1 MQGSDESNTPSFPE
15 VPTSRNAFTTQFLKR
30 IGERDE
36 PVTAGEADMAGPWS
50 VEEIPGAGF
59 GLYRLG
65 EGRARQ
71 FQPFAVFRSAFLAR
85 LAAAILPGTGR
96 DPAFRLRTEADRGGF
111 AVESGREVVGHLAL
125 FDERVIDALHAVES
139 VVRSP
144 EALADLLEAAGA
156 IALERAGAILDS
168 RFPDPAG

>member
-15 VPTSRNAFTTQFLKR
+15 VPPSRNAFTPQFLKR

-65 EGRARQ
+65 EGQARR
-71 FQPFAVFRSAFLAR
+71 FQPFAVFRSASLAR
-85 LAAAILPGTGR
+85 
-96 DPAFRLRTEADRGGF
+96 RLMR
-111 AVESGREVVGHLAL
+111 
-125 FDERVIDALHAVES
+125 
-139 VVRSP
+139 
-144 EALADLLEAAGA
+144 
-156 IALERAGAILDS
+156 
-168 RFPDPAG
+168 